1 MDSIVNKLSEIESAA
16 SAIVAHAEEQKAVI
30 DDEMQ
35 KKRDEFDA
43 KLEADTQ
50 KKIRLIRGELESRT
64 SSLLGNQTGEA
75 GESIEALKQEYETK
89 HEEYAKEILARI
101 TEV

>member
-1 MDSIVNKLSEIESAA
+1 MDSIVSKLSEIESAA

-30 DDEMQ
+30 EAEIQ
-35 KKRDEFDA
+35 KQRDEFDA
-43 KLEADTQ
+43 QLEAETE
-50 KKIRLIRGELESRT
+50 KKIRVIRGELESRT

-75 GESIEALKQEYETK
+75 DESIVALKKEYETK
-89 HEEYAKEILARI
+89 HTEYAKEILARI